1 LVEVLGW
8 LSEGIGVQNTFF
20 ISIGLLMG
28 LFVIA
33 NGLLLAFWP
42 TRFLQFY
49 DFWNRGD
56 YVGKAASWRKNV
68 ETIEYR
74 LPGLGAVV
82 IGAAMVWDLIR
93 LVGWFR

>member
-1 LVEVLGW
+1 VRD
-8 LSEGIGVQNTFF
+8 TFF

-42 TRFLQFY
+42 GRFLRFY

-56 YVGKAASWRKNV
+56 YVGKTASWRKNV
-68 ETIEYR
+68 AKMEYR
-74 LPGLGAVV
+74 LLGAGALVV
-82 IGAAMVWDLIR
+82 GVAIILDL
-93 LVGWFR
+93 VHVSGWLR